1 MRNTIRAVVSKKSR
15 ENCVKLYLILE
26 IICVKNKRFRYWIST
41 TFWLWKRPFCCKI
54 WCNFLYK
61 MFLNCIKTRENSVE
75 KCNLPFKKFLC
86 IWLLGMIF
94 FAWWR
99 QNHLQNF
106 TVFFN
111 MLSKNIDIFSC
122 THHDFSFFKNAKG
135 LWELHLF
142 WQEKSRPE
150 ITGSQ
155 VCGKFWI

>member
-94 FAWWR
+94 LR
-99 QNHLQNF
+99 DDGKIICKI
-106 TVFFN
+106 
-111 MLSKNIDIFSC
+111 SPCFSIC
-122 THHDFSFFKNAKG
+122 YPKILTFSVVLIMIFFKNAKG
-135 LWELHLF
+135 LWELHLLLARKKQTWDNGF
-142 WQEKSRPE
+142 SSLR
-150 ITGSQ
+150 
-155 VCGKFWI
+155 

>member
-61 MFLNCIKTRENSVE
+61 MFLNCIKTRENSVK

-86 IWLLGMIF
+86 IWLLGIIF

-122 THHDFSFFKNAKG
+122 THHDFFQKCKRIVRTASSF
-135 LWELHLF
+135 
-142 WQEKSRPE
+142 
-150 ITGSQ
+150 
-155 VCGKFWI
+155 GKKKADLR